1 MVDIKLGRSQLS
13 SSSGTT
19 DIKMNFETLM
29 KLSQIASES
38 ELQDN
43 SLAEKVTAK
52 PQQIDFRD
60 EFSSLKK
67 ENSYELSGV

>member
-1 MVDIKLGRSQLS
+1 MRSQLRS
-13 SSSGTT
+13 TTGTR

-43 SLAEKVTAK
+43 SLALADKATVK
-52 PQQIDFRD
+52 PQQIDFR
-60 EFSSLKK
+60 EAFFLQK
-67 ENSYELSGV
+67 ERGL

>member
-1 MVDIKLGRSQLS
+1 MRSQLS
-13 SSSGTT
+13 SSTGTT

-43 SLAEKVTAK
+43 SLVEKATAK
-52 PQQIDFRD
+52 PQQIDFR
-60 EFSSLKK
+60 EGFIPS
-67 ENSYELSGV
+67 

>member
-1 MVDIKLGRSQLS
+1 MRSQLNS
-13 SSSGTT
+13 TTGTT

-43 SLAEKVTAK
+43 SLADKAAVKAQK
-52 PQQIDFRD
+52 IDFRD
-60 EFSSLKK
+60 GFIPS
-67 ENSYELSGV
+67 

>member
-1 MVDIKLGRSQLS
+1 MRSQLS
-13 SSSGTT
+13 STTGTT

-43 SLAEKVTAK
+43 SLADKATVK
-52 PQQIDFRD
+52 PQKIDFRD
-60 EFSSLKK
+60 GFIPS
-67 ENSYELSGV
+67 

>member
-1 MVDIKLGRSQLS
+1 
-13 SSSGTT
+13 
-19 DIKMNFETLM
+19 MNFETLM

-43 SLAEKVTAK
+43 SLALADKATVK

-60 EFSSLKK
+60 GFIPSRREILINFQVAILTKK
-67 ENSYELSGV
+67 LLVFG

>member
-1 MVDIKLGRSQLS
+1 MRSQLS
-13 SSSGTT
+13 SSTGTT

-43 SLAEKVTAK
+43 SLVDNLQTAK
-52 PQQIDFRD
+52 PQQIDFRQG
-60 EFSSLKK
+60 FIPST
-67 ENSYELSGV
+67 SYLNGS

>member
-1 MVDIKLGRSQLS
+1 MRSQLS
-13 SSSGTT
+13 STTGTT

-43 SLAEKVTAK
+43 SLALADKATVK

-60 EFSSLKK
+60 GFIPS
-67 ENSYELSGV
+67 